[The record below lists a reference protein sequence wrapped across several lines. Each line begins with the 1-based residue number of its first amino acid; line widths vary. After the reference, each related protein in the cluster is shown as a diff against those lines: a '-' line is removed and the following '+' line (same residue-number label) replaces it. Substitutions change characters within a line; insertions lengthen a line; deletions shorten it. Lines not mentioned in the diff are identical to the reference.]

1 MLEQNAMKPLY
12 EQLLEAI
19 REDIR
24 KQVYKPG
31 DRLPTETELEEIY
44 GVSRITVRR
53 AVKELCDQKILMK
66 KQGKG
71 TFVLNRGFQSHLE
84 GIGGFHESI
93 GGERQTET
101 KLLKLSEQAAGA
113 EMAGYLKI
121 SETDRVIVVK
131 RVLSADQVPMM
142 IDTCYI
148 PSSRFPEMMDR
159 LTGDFSIYRIFHED
173 YGISFA
179 TAEKVLKVRVAT
191 EEEGE
196 LLECKPGCP
205 VFDIFKIVYDEHKVP
220 VHVSVDIT
228 NGENTSYIIS
238 TDNTNHLKFKRE
250 RLGIQVIP
258 QP

>member
-1 MLEQNAMKPLY
+1 MLEQNALKPLY
-12 EQLLEAI
+12 EQLMDAI
-19 REDIR
+19 REDIQ

-31 DRLPTETELEEIY
+31 DRLPTETELEQIY

-71 TFVLNRGFQSHLE
+71 TFVLNRGFHSHLE
-84 GIGGFHESI
+84 GIGGFHEGI

-148 PSSRFPEMMDR
+148 PASRFPEMLDR
-159 LTGDFSIYRIFHED
+159 LTGDFSIYRIFRED
-173 YGISFA
+173 YGVKLSA
-179 TAEKVLKVRVAT
+179 AEKVLKVRTAT
-191 EEEGE
+191 KEEEQ
-196 LLECKPGCP
+196 LLEGKAGDP
-205 VFDIFKIVYDEHKVP
+205 VFDIFKIVYDERKVP
-220 VHVSVDIT
+220 VHVSISIV
-228 NGENTSYIIS
+228 NGKNTSYIIS

-250 RLGIQVIP
+250 RLGTQLLV

>member
-1 MLEQNAMKPLY
+1 MKPLY

-53 AVKELCDQKILMK
+53 AVKELCDHKSLMK

-71 TFVLNRGFQSHLE
+71 TFVLDRSFQSHLE
-84 GIGGFHESI
+84 GIGGFHEGI